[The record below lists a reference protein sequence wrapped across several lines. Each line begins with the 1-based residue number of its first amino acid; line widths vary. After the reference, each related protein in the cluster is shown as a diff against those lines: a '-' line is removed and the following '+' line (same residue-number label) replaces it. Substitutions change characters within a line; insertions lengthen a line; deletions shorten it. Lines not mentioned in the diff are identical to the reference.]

1 MWNEEALRLL
11 IAHGETTTVELK
23 VAPPRPT
30 ELAERLCGMANAQ
43 GGTLIIGVEDGSL
56 KIVGVQDA
64 RAAVDVAL
72 RATRLIHPLL
82 VLDPPEP
89 EICSLEG
96 TFLVVLGVP
105 AHRGPLYQSGGVFW
119 IRRST
124 HTVPLT
130 LGEVFELANDRGLVR
145 WELQPAR
152 KATMQDIDLQRVEAY
167 FLQRSLLATQSSRFE
182 EAEKVLIGMDCATVS
197 AHGGVFP
204 TNAGRLFFGANPQR
218 SLPHSEVICM
228 LFRDELGVGGYLDRK
243 IVTGPLQTLVDETE
257 LFLQKSMT
265 IGARIEG
272 WKRIDLPEY
281 PLEALREAVVNAVV
295 HRDYSRDGESIR
307 VFFYPNRIEIHSPG
321 LLLPGITVEMMARG
335 ETISKLRNPL
345 LAGLLRD
352 VPGYMERVG
361 SGIRFMLHKMRQM
374 GLPDPQ
380 FNWSLD

>member
-1 MWNEEALRLL
+1 MWNEEELRQL
-11 IAHGETTTVELK
+11 ITHGETTTVELK

-43 GGTLIIGVEDGSL
+43 GGTLITGVEDGSL

-96 TFLVVLGVP
+96 KFLVVLGVP

-130 LGEVFELANDRGLVR
+130 LGEVFELVNDRGLLR

-152 KATMQDIDLQRVEAY
+152 KATMQDIDLKRVEAY
-167 FLQRSLLATQSSRFE
+167 FLQRSLLAPQGSRFE

-204 TNAGRLFFGANPQR
+204 SNAGLLFFGANPQR
-218 SLPHSEVICM
+218 SLPHSEVVCL
-228 LFRDELGVGGYLDRK
+228 LFRDG
-243 IVTGPLQTLVDETE
+243 
-257 LFLQKSMT
+257 
-265 IGARIEG
+265 
-272 WKRIDLPEY
+272 
-281 PLEALREAVVNAVV
+281 
-295 HRDYSRDGESIR
+295 
-307 VFFYPNRIEIHSPG
+307 
-321 LLLPGITVEMMARG
+321 
-335 ETISKLRNPL
+335 
-345 LAGLLRD
+345 
-352 VPGYMERVG
+352 
-361 SGIRFMLHKMRQM
+361 
-374 GLPDPQ
+374 
-380 FNWSLD
+380 